1 MHDDSRKVELPRRR
15 KQEKPI
21 PSVYPVLDTDL
32 ARDNVENDI
41 PAARTWRTCEDSG
54 LLPHSWEVKRMASIS
69 VSLDRNADRHDVKL
83 LKREL
88 DTLPGVTS
96 VSVSSG
102 GQLAVD
108 YDATGVRQADILE
121 KIQALGYHVRQEHA

>member
-32 ARDNVENDI
+32 ARDNTWKTTF
-41 PAARTWRTCEDSG
+41 RRQTWRTCEDSG

>member
-1 MHDDSRKVELPRRR
+1 
-15 KQEKPI
+15 
-21 PSVYPVLDTDL
+21 
-32 ARDNVENDI
+32 
-41 PAARTWRTCEDSG
+41 
-54 LLPHSWEVKRMASIS
+54 MASIS

-88 DTLPGVTS
+88 DTLPGVT
-96 VSVSSG
+96 SVSSG

>member
-1 MHDDSRKVELPRRR
+1 
-15 KQEKPI
+15 
-21 PSVYPVLDTDL
+21 
-32 ARDNVENDI
+32 
-41 PAARTWRTCEDSG
+41 
-54 LLPHSWEVKRMASIS
+54 MASIS

-96 VSVSSG
+96 VSVSGSR
-102 GQLAVD
+102 LAVD
-108 YDATGVRQADILE
+108 YDPTGVRRADILE

>member
-1 MHDDSRKVELPRRR
+1 
-15 KQEKPI
+15 
-21 PSVYPVLDTDL
+21 
-32 ARDNVENDI
+32 
-41 PAARTWRTCEDSG
+41 
-54 LLPHSWEVKRMASIS
+54 MASIS
-69 VSLDRNADRHDVKL
+69 VSLDRNADRNDVKR

-121 KIQALGYHVRQEHA
+121 KIQALGYRVRQEHA

>member
-1 MHDDSRKVELPRRR
+1 MAHLSTYFSLEHPASSHDAKE
-15 KQEKPI
+15 
-21 PSVYPVLDTDL
+21 
-32 ARDNVENDI
+32 
-41 PAARTWRTCEDSG
+41 
-54 LLPHSWEVKRMASIS
+54 
-69 VSLDRNADRHDVKL
+69 